1 MHRKFG
7 HPQRSLEARRRQI
20 NYKRVPSEVKKDH
33 QLIKVQILAPS
44 VDVFYLFRIKWGLL
58 IVQRTL
64 KIPIIALLRST
75 TNHTSYLRAGSND
88 EAKQVSYKILN
99 IYSFSKILS
108 ADGQAVASE
117 AAEM

>member
-1 MHRKFG
+1 MGPPHC
-7 HPQRSLEARRRQI
+7 
-20 NYKRVPSEVKKDH
+20 
-33 QLIKVQILAPS
+33 
-44 VDVFYLFRIKWGLL
+44 